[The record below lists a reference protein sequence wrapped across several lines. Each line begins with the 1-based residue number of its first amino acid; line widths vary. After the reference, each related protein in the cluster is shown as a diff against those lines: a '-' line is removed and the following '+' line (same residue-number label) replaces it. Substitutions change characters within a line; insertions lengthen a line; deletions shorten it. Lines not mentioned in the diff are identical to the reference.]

1 MFQKNKIKKW
11 NVIYLSVDNRRFIF
25 WRFETEVS
33 LIQTKCL
40 ILTRFLKEMK
50 VKSCVIFVFLV
61 GLLMRFD
68 VFAQTVFQQYSY
80 PNGQISSEGILRNG
94 KPDGLWKTYYESG
107 QLKSIGKRKDYL
119 LDSTWVFLKENGDT
133 SLVVNYRKNLKNGPR
148 FTYSETEMMMEPFVN
163 DVRMGEGKRMDKRGH
178 VLQTINY
185 VNGLEEGVSPVFD
198 TTGLLREIVTYRKGF
213 IMTREALNRYD
224 REGKKHGY
232 WKTFYDDWSVHTEC
246 YYRHGLRDGFYKEYD
261 QKGNLKK
268 ITKYVNDVEQVME
281 PSMKPLVLKHEY
293 YPNGKV
299 KREAS
304 FRDGKREGVWREFDE
319 QGNVIK
325 SQTYNKGALVG
336 EGIVGTDGKRR
347 GEYNEFYPDSTLR
360 AEGLFIDGL
369 RSGEWK
375 FYYHNGKLQEIGS
388 YKEGNPDGP
397 WTWYYDN
404 GQKQIEEQFYK
415 GQPNGPYKEY
425 DAKGNLIVSGT
436 YFDGMKNGKWT
447 EQIGDMRTQGEYR
460 NDKQVGEWVSYYDND
475 KLEFRGSFNAG
486 YPDGQHF
493 YYYEN
498 GRLREIQSYAAG
510 VKHGDWKKYLDT
522 GELYFT
528 VTYNQGKEVKYD
540 GEPLEESEIIKE

>member
-1 MFQKNKIKKW
+1 M
-11 NVIYLSVDNRRFIF
+11 
-25 WRFETEVS
+25 
-33 LIQTKCL
+33 
-40 ILTRFLKEMK
+40 TRFLKEMK

-133 SLVVNYRKNLKNGPR
+133 SLVVNYRKDLKNGHR
-148 FTYSETEMMMEPFVN
+148 FTYSETEVMMEPFVN
-163 DVRMGEGKRMDKRGH
+163 DVRIGEGKRMDKRGH

-213 IMTREALNRYD
+213 IMTRETLNRYD

-347 GEYNEFYPDSTLR
+347 GEYKEFYPDSTLR
-360 AEGLFIDGL
+360 TEGLFIDGL

-375 FYYHNGKLQEIGS
+375 FYYHNGKLQEIGG
-388 YKEGNPDGP
+388 YKEGDPDGP